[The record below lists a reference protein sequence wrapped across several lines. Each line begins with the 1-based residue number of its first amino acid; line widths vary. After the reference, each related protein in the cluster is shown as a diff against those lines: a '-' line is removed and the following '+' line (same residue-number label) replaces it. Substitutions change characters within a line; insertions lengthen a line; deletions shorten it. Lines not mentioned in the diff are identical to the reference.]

1 MYINHN
7 SMATNV
13 ANTLTG
19 HYGNLQTSTQP
30 LSPGMRTNSAAAAAA
45 GLSIS

>member
-7 SMATNV
+7 QMATNV

-19 HYGNLQTSTQP
+19 HYSDLQTSTK
-30 LSPGMRTNSAAAAAA
+30 R
-45 GLSIS
+45 